1 MLSQGGVGECVAREH
16 GVSGKIT
23 ALSLCLERV
32 AFLQKAQTQGSSFCT
47 STLAFQLLSN
57 AFK

>member
-1 MLSQGGVGECVAREH
+1 MLSQGGVGQCVAGEH
-16 GVSGKIT
+16 RVSGKIT
-23 ALSLCLERV
+23 APSLCLETV
-32 AFLQKAQTQGSSFCT
+32 TFLQKAQTQGLSFCI